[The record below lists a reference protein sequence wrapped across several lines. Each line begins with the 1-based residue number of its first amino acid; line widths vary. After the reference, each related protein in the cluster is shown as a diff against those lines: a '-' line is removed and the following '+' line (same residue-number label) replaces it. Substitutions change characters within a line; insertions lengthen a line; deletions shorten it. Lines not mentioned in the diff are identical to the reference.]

1 MHRKDLICEMKTILT
16 KEISETK
23 QQYDQELDEMKGK
36 IHVLEVE
43 NESLRHKVDKLWG
56 EREAMIDNVNSAKTQ
71 AVNNAQ
77 YARRTNIIIYGV
89 KETNDDDEDL
99 CHVVRELIKEK
110 LKIQL
115 KSNDIEVG
123 HQLGQRT
130 LNKNRPIVIRF
141 RFRDT
146 KWDIMKNRKT
156 LKGTGIIFS
165 EDLCPEMRELQKS
178 VKEHPKIQD
187 NWAWN
192 GKLFAKDINWTIHTI
207 QYGQNWPEMLEKN
220 T

>member
-16 KEISETK
+16 KEILEIK

-89 KETNDDDEDL
+89 KEANDEEEDL
-99 CHVVRELIKEK
+99 KGNKRTTWHTHFSGFSPLLAERNWVCAIHMACSYPHSIK
-110 LKIQL
+110 
-115 KSNDIEVG
+115 
-123 HQLGQRT
+123 
-130 LNKNRPIVIRF
+130 
-141 RFRDT
+141 
-146 KWDIMKNRKT
+146 
-156 LKGTGIIFS
+156 
-165 EDLCPEMRELQKS
+165 
-178 VKEHPKIQD
+178 
-187 NWAWN
+187 
-192 GKLFAKDINWTIHTI
+192 
-207 QYGQNWPEMLEKN
+207 
-220 T
+220 